1 MRMIL
6 AAVLA
11 TCGLA
16 IAPSPAWSVPGY
28 CPPFCDRIPDS
39 AWIDPTSIPLYSTY
53 SWPGLAGL
61 AVTAPA
67 PRFKF
72 EEVCASPP
80 VADDARNYAVAARA
94 VVPNPERQWQLQVQ
108 VLHWRGEPA
117 QSGDIALHTFQTAA
131 SALRNCQLTAPLNSP
146 SITTRQLDR
155 MAAVISGFGPG
166 GWCCTNTCWP
176 TRAAAPWSNWPC
188 GRRPRRWSSGRRCPT
203 RRCWTR
209 WRRRCAP
216 PISVRAGEAVR
227 ACRR

>member
-16 IAPSPAWSVPGY
+16 VAPSPAWSVPGD

-39 AWIDPTSIPLYSTY
+39 AWIAPTSIPLYSVY
-53 SWPGLAGL
+53 RWPGLAGL

-72 EEVCASPP
+72 EDICASPP

-94 VVPNPERQWQLQVQ
+94 VVPNPDGQWQLQAQ
-108 VLHWRGEPA
+108 VMHWRGEA
-117 QSGDIALHTFQTAA
+117 WRGGDTALDTFQTAV

-155 MAAVISGFGPG
+155 
-166 GWCCTNTCWP
+166 
-176 TRAAAPWSNWPC
+176 
-188 GRRPRRWSSGRRCPT
+188 RPR
-203 RRCWTR
+203 
-209 WRRRCAP
+209 
-216 PISVRAGEAVR
+216 
-227 ACRR
+227 